1 MSSASAPSPLCI
13 NGVDFFNAWHQLL
26 KPSESPRG
34 QAVTLCAASAAYLT
48 SDDSRQPAPVG
59 SIPLLPGDARR
70 LLLASGEADVFS
82 PALPGVEE
90 ALHDALTSLSGDGA
104 LPRAC
109 GAAPIDACWI
119 CPVGDLTTPL
129 RACCVSDVW
138 TLLKASDLVRDAIGR
153 SRARGEEPWIE
164 LRAWHYFNS
173 QSELRG
179 FLRASDG
186 AVSAISRRRL
196 QEAATPELSRA
207 VREDN
212 GASLVSRF
220 SQLCQDRNLTR
231 LAVECGGLFVDFTV
245 VFVDASPEF
254 CVLDVGLSRRR
265 CAVDSLLF
273 SWDEIENSSP
283 ESPPLVRLKS
293 DSSATA
299 AGVSFTPLAAHAF
312 PDDVF
317 DFARVRLGDKSGS
330 PSDAVVRAAERAAG
344 ASSGGWA
351 GLIDD
356 LLSQNLFAANSSDEE
371 DGDDAPPHAG

>member
-1 MSSASAPSPLCI
+1 MALAPLSLD
-13 NGVDFFNAWHQLL
+13 GAEFFNAWHQLL
-26 KPSESPRG
+26 KPSDSPRG
-34 QAVTLCAASAAYLT
+34 QTVLLCAASAAYLT
-48 SDDSRQPAPVG
+48 SDDSRLPAPVD
-59 SIPLLPGDARR
+59 SVPLLPGDARR

-82 PALPGVEE
+82 PALPGVEK

-153 SRARGEEPWIE
+153 SRARVEQPWIE
-164 LRAWHYFNS
+164 LRAWQYFNS
-173 QSELRG
+173 RSELRG

-186 AVSAISRRRL
+186 QLSGISRRRL
-196 QEAATPELSRA
+196 HEIVTPEISRS
-207 VREDN
+207 VSEDS
-212 GASLVSRF
+212 GAFLASRF
-220 SQLCQDRNLTR
+220 SQLCQDRDLTR
-231 LAVECGGLFVDFTV
+231 LAVDCGGLFVDFTV
-245 VFVDASPEF
+245 VFVDAAPEF
-254 CVLDVGLSRRR
+254 CVLDVGLSRSRSIN
-265 CAVDSLLF
+265 DSLLF

-283 ESPPLVRLKS
+283 ESPPLVRLNS
-293 DSSATA
+293 DCSVITT
-299 AGVSFTPLAAHAF
+299 GVSFAPLAAHAF

-317 DFARVRLGDKSGS
+317 DFARVRLGDKSGN

-356 LLSQNLFAANSSDEE
+356 LVSQNLFAANSSDE
-371 DGDDAPPHAG
+371 DGDV